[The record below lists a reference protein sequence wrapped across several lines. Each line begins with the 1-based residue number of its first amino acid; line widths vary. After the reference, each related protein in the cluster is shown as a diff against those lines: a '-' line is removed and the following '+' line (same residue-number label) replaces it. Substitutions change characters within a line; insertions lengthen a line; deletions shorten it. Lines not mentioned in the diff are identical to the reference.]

1 MMKSIRTNKAIHA
14 ALRKRFGVTS
24 QMIWYSLHYV
34 KNGPASVKIRRAA
47 IEMGGVYAE
56 ENFIPTCRIEE
67 IPEGFRQV
75 FADGVVLVINT
86 KKSCAEI
93 SHHGEQVLKVNK
105 ISLDGWGALAMQAQQ
120 LGVNGMFEIPV

>member
-14 ALRKRFGVTS
+14 ALRKSFGVTS

-86 KKSCAEI
+86 KKGCAEI
-93 SHHGEQVLKVNK
+93 SHYGEQVLKVNK

>member
-1 MMKSIRTNKAIHA
+1 MTRSIRTNKAIHA

-34 KNGPASVKIRRAA
+34 KNGPASVRIRRAA

-67 IPEGFRQV
+67 TPEGFRQI
-75 FADGVVLVINT
+75 FADEVVLAINL
-86 KKSCAEI
+86 KKSLAEI
-93 SHHGEQVLKVNK
+93 SHHGDQVFKVEK
-105 ISLDGWGALAMQAQQ
+105 ISLDGWGPLAMQAQK
-120 LGVNGMFEIPV
+120 LAIEGMFEIPV